1 MSDRMRKA
9 LRDAGR
15 ITITIEGDHNG
26 NIKYLVHES
35 AFRLDGFE
43 DGKFTKA
50 NLDAAVDSDA
60 LIQQEI
66 SAAVRRNH
74 ISWEARQE

>member
-26 NIKYLVHES
+26 NIKYQVHES
-35 AFRLDGFE
+35 AFRLDGFKRGE
-43 DGKFTKA
+43 FTKA
-50 NLDAAVDSDA
+50 GLDAAEDSDA
-60 LIQQEI
+60 MILAEI
-66 SAAVRRNH
+66 SKAVRENH
-74 ISWEARQE
+74 ILWEARQE